1 MHVGRTHPPLQKR
14 GPEGR
19 YRHQPGGGGLQ
30 QGSEE
35 RVEHPFRRRRGQGPV
50 GRGRPDQPV
59 ERRAGDRLP
68 VRCAREG
75 LDRGHRQQ
83 PAQHARHRGEGQPLS
98 DQQGILHGDGQPPA
112 RRHVPRK
119 KRGVAIS
126 FDSRYHSREFAE
138 HAARILGAHGI
149 HVYLFDDL
157 RPTPELSFAV
167 RHLNTFA
174 GINITASH
182 NAKQYNG
189 YKVYGEDGAQM
200 APENANRLFAYAQ
213 KVDDIFGVKAAPVEE
228 LRAKGTLQLI
238 GEDVDEAYL
247 AHLKDVTVDPE
258 MVKANANKLKIIYT
272 PLHGTGKMLYDRAF
286 RQGGFDNVIPVPSQS
301 IIDPEF
307 PTTIKPNPEYRDV
320 FEPGFKLANEVDA
333 NVIIATDPD
342 ADRMGAAVRKSDGD
356 FQVLTGNQIATLMA
370 YYLLVHMKENGTLSS
385 DYELVTSVVSS
396 ALPFKIADDFGI
408 KTKHVLTGFKYIG
421 EEVDRMN
428 KENDGKFLMG
438 FEESYGY
445 LFKPFARDK
454 DAMQGALMFAEVASY
469 YASKGMTVFDGLQE
483 IWQKYGVAYEITRA
497 IEMPGIGGQKK
508 MAELMS
514 KLRKEH
520 LTEINGAKVVK
531 IQDFETQETIEGNK
545 KTPLTGF
552 PKSNVLKYFL
562 DDETWVALRPSGT
575 EPVIKAYVGV
585 NKKDIET
592 AEKAAEEYQ
601 DALANLLK

>member
-1 MHVGRTHPPLQKR
+1 MEAK
-14 GPEGR
+14 EIFNEW
-19 YRHQPGGGGLQ
+19 Q
-30 QGSEE
+30 QATNL
-35 RVEHPFRRRRGQGPV
+35 
-50 GRGRPDQPV
+50 PDY
-59 ERRAGDRLP
+59 
-68 VRCAREG
+68 
-75 LDRGHRQQ
+75 
-83 PAQHARHRGEGQPLS
+83 LS
-98 DQQGILHGDGQPPA
+98 DQLAELGKDPKWIEDAFGQDINFGTAGMRGRLEPGTNRINLFTVGRVTEGMA
-112 RRHVPRK
+112 RLIEEEGEDAK
-119 KRGVAIS
+119 QRGVAIS

-167 RHLNTFA
+167 RYLHTFA

-189 YKVYGEDGAQM
+189 YKAYGEDGAQM
-200 APENANRLFAYAQ
+200 APENADRLFAYAQ
-213 KVDDIFGVKAAPVEE
+213 KVDNIFDIKAAPVTE
-228 LRAKGTLQLI
+228 LRANGTLQLI
-238 GEDVDEAYL
+238 GEDVDEAYFNE
-247 AHLKDVTVDPE
+247 LKQVTVDTE

-320 FEPGFKLANEVDA
+320 FEPGFKLADEVNA

-342 ADRMGAAVRKSDGD
+342 ADRMGAAVRKENGD

-370 YYLLVHMKENGTLSS
+370 YYLLRHLKESGKLEN
-385 DYELVTSVVSS
+385 DYEIVTSVVSS
-396 ALPFKIADDFGI
+396 ALPFKIAKDFGI

-428 KENDGKFLMG
+428 KEHDGKFLMG

-469 YASKGMTVFDGLQE
+469 YASRGMTVFDGLKE
-483 IWQKYGVAYEITRA
+483 IWQKYGVAYEVTKA

-514 KLRKEH
+514 KLRSEH
-520 LTEINGAKVVK
+520 LTEIGGSKVVK
-531 IQDFETQETIEGNK
+531 IQDFLKKETIENGQV
-545 KTPLTGF
+545 TTLEGF
-552 PKSNVLKYFL
+552 PESNVLKYFL

-585 NKKDIET
+585 NKEDIES
-592 AEKAAEEYQ
+592 AKKAADDYQ
-601 DALANLLK
+601 EALSNLLK

>member
-1 MHVGRTHPPLQKR
+1 MDAQEIFEQWKAADNLPDYLQDQLDTLGKDQSWVEDAFGQDINFGTAGMR
-14 GPEGR
+14 GKLEPGTNRINLFTIARVTEGMAR
-19 YRHQPGGGGLQ
+19 LIDEKG
-30 QGSEE
+30 EE
-35 RVEHPFRRRRGQGPV
+35 
-50 GRGRPDQPV
+50 
-59 ERRAGDRLP
+59 A
-68 VRCAREG
+68 
-75 LDRGHRQQ
+75 
-83 PAQHARHRGEGQPLS
+83 
-98 DQQGILHGDGQPPA
+98 
-112 RRHVPRK
+112 K
-119 KRGVAIS
+119 KRGVVIS
-126 FDSRYHSREFAE
+126 FDSRYHSREFAQY
-138 HAARILGAHGI
+138 AARILATHGI

-157 RPTPELSFAV
+157 RPTPELSYAV
-167 RHLNTFA
+167 RHLHTYA

-189 YKVYGEDGAQM
+189 YKAYGEDGAQM
-200 APENANRLFAYAQ
+200 APENADRLFEFAQ
-213 KVDDIFGVKAAPVEE
+213 KVENIFDIKADQVEK
-228 LRAKGTLQLI
+228 LRQNGSLQLI

-247 AHLKDVTVDPE
+247 EELKKVTVDKE
-258 MVKANANKLKIIYT
+258 MVKANADKLKIIYT

-286 RQGGFDNVIPVPSQS
+286 RQGGFDNVIPVASQS

-320 FEPGFKLANEVDA
+320 FEPGFKLADEVNA

-342 ADRMGAAVRKSDGD
+342 ADRMGAAVRKSDGS
-356 FQVLTGNQIATLMA
+356 FQVLTGNQIATLMS
-370 YYLLVHMKENGTLSS
+370 YYLLVHLKESNKLSS
-385 DYELVTSVVSS
+385 DYEIVTSVVSS
-396 ALPFKIADDFGI
+396 ALPFKIAKDFGI

-428 KENDGKFLMG
+428 KEKDGKFLMG

-469 YASKGMTVFDGLQE
+469 YASRGMTVFDGLQE

-514 KLRKEH
+514 KLRNEH
-520 LTEINGAKVVK
+520 LSEINGTKVLK
-531 IQDFETQETIEGNK
+531 IQDFLKKETIEDGK
-545 KTPLTGF
+545 VTPLEGF
-552 PKSNVLKYFL
+552 PESNVLKYFL

-585 NKKDIET
+585 NRATIEE
-592 AEKAAEEYQ
+592 AEKAAEDYQ
-601 DALANLLK
+601 TALAELLK

>member
-1 MHVGRTHPPLQKR
+1 MNAEETFELWQKADNLPDYLQEQLDELGNDPKWVADAFGQDINFGTAGMRGRLEPGTNRINLFTVGRVT
-14 GPEGR
+14 
-19 YRHQPGGGGLQ
+19 
-30 QGSEE
+30 
-35 RVEHPFRRRRGQGPV
+35 
-50 GRGRPDQPV
+50 
-59 ERRAGDRLP
+59 
-68 VRCAREG
+68 EG
-75 LDRGHRQQ
+75 LARLIDENGEE
-83 PAQHARHRGEGQPLS
+83 AQ
-98 DQQGILHGDGQPPA
+98 
-112 RRHVPRK
+112 

-138 HAARILGAHGI
+138 YAARILATHGI

-167 RHLNTFA
+167 RYLHTFA

-189 YKVYGEDGAQM
+189 YKAYGEDGAQM
-200 APENANRLFAYAQ
+200 APENADRLFSYAQ
-213 KVDDIFGVKAAPVEE
+213 KVKDIFHIKADNVAK
-228 LRAKGTLQLI
+228 LRANGTLQLI

-247 AHLKDVTVDPE
+247 AELKKVNIDTDLI
-258 MVKANANKLKIIYT
+258 KKNAEKLKIIYT

-320 FEPGFKLANEVDA
+320 FKPGFKLADEVDA

-342 ADRMGAAVRKSDGD
+342 ADRMGAAVRKEDGD

-370 YYLLVHMKENGTLSS
+370 YYLLVHLKESGKLSN
-385 DYELVTSVVSS
+385 DYEIVTSVVSS

-428 KENDGKFLMG
+428 KAGDAKFLMG

-445 LFKPFARDK
+445 LFKAFARDK

-469 YASKGMTVFDGLQE
+469 YASRNMTVFDGLKE

-514 KLRKEH
+514 KLRDEH

-531 IQDFETQETIEGNK
+531 IQDFLKKETIENGK
-545 KTPLTGF
+545 ATPLEGF
-552 PKSNVLKYFL
+552 PESNVLKYFL

-585 NKKDIET
+585 NRATIEE
-592 AEKAAEEYQ
+592 AEKAAEDYQ
-601 DALANLLK
+601 AALAKLLK

>member
-1 MHVGRTHPPLQKR
+1 MLAKEKFEEWQKATNLPDYLQNQLEVLGKDEKWIDDAFGQDINFGTAGMRGRLEPGTNRINMFTVGRVT
-14 GPEGR
+14 EGMAR
-19 YRHQPGGGGLQ
+19 MI
-30 QGSEE
+30 EE
-35 RVEHPFRRRRGQGPV
+35 
-50 GRGRPDQPV
+50 
-59 ERRAGDRLP
+59 
-68 VRCAREG
+68 EG
-75 LDRGHRQQ
+75 ED
-83 PAQHARHRGEGQPLS
+83 A
-98 DQQGILHGDGQPPA
+98 
-112 RRHVPRK
+112 K

-167 RHLNTFA
+167 RYLHAFA

-189 YKVYGEDGAQM
+189 YKAYGEDGAQM
-200 APENANRLFAYAQ
+200 APEYADKLFAYAQ
-213 KVDDIFGVKAAPVEE
+213 KVDDIFNVYAAPVEE
-228 LRAKGTLQLI
+228 LRQNGTLQLI

-247 AHLKDVTVDPE
+247 EELSHVNIDTE
-258 MVKANANKLKIIYT
+258 MIKKNADKLKIIYT
-272 PLHGTGKMLYDRAF
+272 PLHGTGKMIYDRAF

-320 FEPGFKLANEVDA
+320 FEPGFKLANEVNA

-342 ADRMGAAVRKSDGD
+342 ADRMGAAIRKEDGD

-370 YYLLVHMKENGTLSS
+370 YYLLVHLKESGKLSS
-385 DYELVTSVVSS
+385 DYEIVTSVVSS
-396 ALPFKIADDFGI
+396 ALPFKIAEDFGI
-408 KTKHVLTGFKYIG
+408 QTKHVLTGFKYIG
-421 EEVDRMN
+421 EEVDRLK
-428 KENDGKFLMG
+428 KENAGKFLMG

-469 YASKGMTVFDGLQE
+469 YASKNMTVFDGLKE

-514 KLRKEH
+514 KLRAEH
-520 LTEINGAKVVK
+520 LTQIGQGKVVK
-531 IQDFETQETIEGNK
+531 IQDFLKKETIENGEVK
-545 KTPLTGF
+545 PLEGF
-552 PKSNVLKYFL
+552 PESNVLKYFL

-585 NKKDIET
+585 NQKDIAT
-592 AEKAAEEYQ
+592 AEKVAQAYQ
-601 DALANLLK
+601 AALADLLK

>member
-1 MHVGRTHPPLQKR
+1 MNAEETFELWQKADNLPDYLQEQLDELGKD
-14 GPEGR
+14 PKW
-19 YRHQPGGGGLQ
+19 
-30 QGSEE
+30 
-35 RVEHPFRRRRGQGPV
+35 VADAFGQDINFGTA
-50 GRGRPDQPV
+50 GMRGRLEPGTNRINLFTV
-59 ERRAGDRLP
+59 GK
-68 VRCAREG
+68 VTEG
-75 LDRGHRQQ
+75 LARLIDENGEE
-83 PAQHARHRGEGQPLS
+83 AQ
-98 DQQGILHGDGQPPA
+98 
-112 RRHVPRK
+112 

-138 HAARILGAHGI
+138 YAARILATHGI

-167 RHLNTFA
+167 RYLHTFA

-189 YKVYGEDGAQM
+189 YKAYGEDGAQM
-200 APENANRLFAYAQ
+200 APESADRLFSYAQ
-213 KVDDIFGVKAAPVEE
+213 KVKDIFHIKADNVAK
-228 LRAKGTLQLI
+228 LRANGTLQLI

-247 AHLKDVTVDPE
+247 AELKKVNIDTDLI
-258 MVKANANKLKIIYT
+258 KKNAEKLKIIYT

-320 FEPGFKLANEVDA
+320 FKPGFKLADEVDA

-342 ADRMGAAVRKSDGD
+342 ADRMGAAVRKEDGD

-370 YYLLVHMKENGTLSS
+370 YYLLVHLKESGKLSN
-385 DYELVTSVVSS
+385 DYEIVTSVVSS
-396 ALPFKIADDFGI
+396 ALPFKIAEDFGI

-428 KENDGKFLMG
+428 KAGDAKFLMG

-469 YASKGMTVFDGLQE
+469 YASRNMTVFDGLKE

-514 KLRKEH
+514 KLRDEH
-520 LTEINGAKVVK
+520 LT
-531 IQDFETQETIEGNK
+531 
-545 KTPLTGF
+545 
-552 PKSNVLKYFL
+552 
-562 DDETWVALRPSGT
+562 
-575 EPVIKAYVGV
+575 
-585 NKKDIET
+585 
-592 AEKAAEEYQ
+592 
-601 DALANLLK
+601 